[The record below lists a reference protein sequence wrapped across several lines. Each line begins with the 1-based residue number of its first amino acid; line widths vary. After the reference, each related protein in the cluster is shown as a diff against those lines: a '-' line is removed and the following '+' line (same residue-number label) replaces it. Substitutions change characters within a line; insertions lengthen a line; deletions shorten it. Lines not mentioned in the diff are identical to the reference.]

1 MTSRLPPVPDD
12 NLSHKG
18 PGEPDT
24 VAKSPEGRGPDASD
38 RNFDRQGRQG
48 NIKVNT
54 TNQGYQQDR

>member
-1 MTSRLPPVPDD
+1 MNSRLPPVPDE

-18 PGEPDT
+18 TGEKTHAAPE
-24 VAKSPEGRGPDASD
+24 EGRGIDPSQK
-38 RNFDRQGRQG
+38 NFDQQGRQG